1 MPFNDAGYEYSLKP
15 GDGELGLALALGGG
29 LGAGLALTSGVTSFL
44 AANQMNDSISSSMWA
59 ARRALRTQQDQLAA
73 SHSLRRH
80 NALTAAGRTRGA
92 ARAAAG
98 SGFSTGLVGRAAT
111 IEAGTEAATVRTQ
124 YGYDVNQARSQY
136 LSTVTQLA
144 GQSRD
149 PWLDAISSAF
159 GSIQTGLSIG
169 NMIAEMNK

>member
-1 MPFNDAGYEYSLKP
+1 VGGAAG
-15 GDGELGLALALGGG
+15 
-29 LGAGLALTSGVTSFL
+29 
-44 AANQMNDSISSSMWA
+44 
-59 ARRALRTQQDQLAA
+59 A
-73 SHSLRRH
+73 SHPTGPTRRQSLPEAAQRPHGRR
-80 NALTAAGRTRGA
+80 RTRGA

-136 LSTVTQLA
+136 LSTVSQLA

-169 NMIAEMNK
+169 SMIAEMNK